1 MYMISNAKPDRKAA
15 PEESSDIQTP
25 YGLIEVNDGELSDNT
40 HSQKGYRQQQFGE
53 LIQQSMVKMG
63 SRTKTPSNVG
73 HDD

>member
-1 MYMISNAKPDRKAA
+1 MYMISNAKPDRKVT

-53 LIQQSMVKMG
+53 LIQQSMVNMG